1 MRIKR
6 VFTPLFDFLKRGNS
20 SDKEELAETFFDYQL
35 DLVTPGIMP
44 LVASSRKVIR
54 ESLKRRR

>member
-20 SDKEELAETFFDYQL
+20 SHEEELADFFDYQL